1 MTLKEFLMKDT
12 SNSSTTIYIYN
23 KKRELIICRTKK
35 YFVDEKLFLNQKVIS
50 NGVFS
55 NGDLYIKLDFGKV
68 R

>member
-1 MTLKEFLMKDT
+1 MTLKEFLMKDV

-23 KKRELIICRTKK
+23 KKSELIICRTKK

>member
-23 KKRELIICRTKK
+23 KKRELVICRTKK
-35 YFVDEKLFLNQKVIS
+35 YFVDEKLFLNQKVIF

-55 NGDLYIKLDFGKV
+55 DGDLYIKLDL
-68 R
+68 